1 MAGVIRTLLSGIVL
15 ATIAAACGSP
25 GDSAALPT
33 PRIEV
38 IENLSAFQ
46 LGEAETDLLFDDL
59 SVFIRTSPGEVEQ
72 AALMQVDA
80 EDPLARTAAL
90 YALANTASGKDAQ
103 RALSHALKDND
114 MTNRTLAAAGLLT
127 MGDKQGIPVL
137 IEALRS
143 DEMLK
148 YSEPPRQAW
157 QYAIELLLQ
166 YVDVDLGLLQAEDRT
181 AASSAADAWEQWWE
195 ASNADLS
202 WNTGVE
208 RFQ

>member
-1 MAGVIRTLLSGIVL
+1 MARVIRTLLSGIILV
-15 ATIAAACGSP
+15 TIAAACGSP

-38 IENLSAFQ
+38 IENLSAFR
-46 LGEAETDLLFDDL
+46 LGEVETDLLFDDL

-103 RALSHALKDND
+103 RALSQALKDKD
-114 MTNRTLAAAGLLT
+114 ITNRTLAAAGLLT
-127 MGDKQGIPVL
+127 MGDKQGIPGL

-148 YSEPPRQAW
+148 YSEPPQQAW
-157 QYAIELLLQ
+157 HYAMELLLQ

-181 AASSAADAWEQWWE
+181 AASSAADALEQWWE

-202 WNTGVE
+202 WNAEVE